1 MLLCSFVEN
10 ASFHSG
16 HQSQFSF
23 SQQHLCSASVTLRK
37 LWNLSDTNEM
47 ISMRCFNREM
57 EITGYN

>member
-1 MLLCSFVEN
+1 MLLCSFVPRLLPI
-10 ASFHSG
+10 

-37 LWNLSDTNEM
+37 LWNLNDTNEM